1 MGSPGRSTFTAVLP
15 FGVETS
21 SHLTGAPIAA
31 ALVVRWSRPLEIG
44 VSKSICN
51 HWPSARSMPLLNQ
64 PVAGSPSTVDAGLLD
79 GEVPPSWVA
88 SEAALETVIEAP
100 LQRPS
105 TRGVFATG

>member
-1 MGSPGRSTFTAVLP
+1 
-15 FGVETS
+15 
-21 SHLTGAPIAA
+21 
-31 ALVVRWSRPLEIG
+31 
-44 VSKSICN
+44 
-51 HWPSARSMPLLNQ
+51 MPLLNQ